1 VTNET
6 DSFVQEVDERVR
18 QDQVLSAAKKYGPYL
33 IGIFIAVLI
42 GLGAWQWWQDK
53 QRDDARRHADLYVAA
68 QDLARNGD
76 IPGAK
81 AAFERLTTDGPPN
94 YRAMAHMEHAAI
106 LQTEGDLEG
115 ALRDFDAAAA
125 LTKDPI
131 MRQSAQLR
139 AAYIAADTQD
149 FPALQHRLQP
159 LIDGGG
165 QISYLAR
172 ELLGIEAWENGQNDL
187 ARETFENLR
196 LAFEAP
202 ESIHQ
207 RAQIALA
214 VIGPA
219 PAGAAAPASAGHAGQ
234 PAAPA
239 RAPSEGETK

>member
-1 VTNET
+1 MTNET

-18 QDQVLSAAKKYGPYL
+18 QDQVLSAVKKYGPYVL
-33 IGIFIAVLI
+33 GLFIAVLI

-53 QRDDARRHADLYVAA
+53 QVEDARRHADLYVAA
-68 QDLARNGD
+68 QELARNGD
-76 IPGAK
+76 VAGAK

-106 LQTEGDLEG
+106 LETEGDLEG
-115 ALRDFDAAAA
+115 AIRDFDAAAQT
-125 LTKDPI
+125 TKDPI

-139 AAYIAADTQD
+139 AAYIVADTQD
-149 FPALQHRLQP
+149 FPALQRRLQP

-165 QISYLAR
+165 QVSYLAR

-219 PAGAAAPASAGHAGQ
+219 AAGAAAPAPAGGQ